1 MRFSWKMVA
10 ATLMLLFV
18 AAVGFSAG
26 QGEDESGE
34 LVFGY
39 VTPGPDTWYRRN
51 VDGFVHAAEMMGIE
65 TVVLN
70 SEYDAGQE
78 VSNIDSLIT
87 QGVDGMAIFS
97 FNPQGAIVAA
107 ERAQEAGIP
116 LVTIDNVGQV
126 LQPEHS
132 NLDAVAAV
140 DFDWEQMGYM
150 YADYMA
156 ENYPGARVAVIA
168 GLLEHRP
175 VQIINEAM
183 STRMQEL
190 GQNEIVEIRDG
201 EYNPIV
207 AVDQAQDLIQSGLEF
222 DIIWIMNED
231 MAAAVIRY
239 LEGDDLLDDYTVIAQ
254 NGSPAGIELVN
265 QGKLDYTLSSS
276 PGWEGMVG
284 AFALYDYVSG
294 NTTEMNQQIM
304 LPVTEVTEDT
314 IDDPMQVV
322 PWEVD
327 PVWNEL
333 TEEYFP
339 EYASYLSQ

>member
-1 MRFSWKMVA
+1 MRISAKLVA
-10 ATLMLLFV
+10 TALLLLFV
-18 AAVGFSAG
+18 ASVGFTSG
-26 QGEDESGE
+26 QGEGESGD

-51 VDGFVHAAEMMGIE
+51 VDGFVHAAEMLGIE

-78 VSNIDSLIT
+78 VSNIESLIT

-132 NLDAVAAV
+132 DLNVVAAV
-140 DFDWEQMGYM
+140 DFDWEEMGYM
-150 YADYMA
+150 YAEHMA
-156 ENYPGARVAVIA
+156 ENYPGADVAVIA

-183 STRMQEL
+183 STRMEEL

-201 EYNPIV
+201 EYNPSV
-207 AVDQAQDLIQSGLEF
+207 AVDQAQDLVQSGLDF
-222 DIIWIMNED
+222 DIIWVMNED

-239 LEGDDLLDDYTVIAQ
+239 LEGDGLLDEYTVIAQ
-254 NGSPAGIELVN
+254 NGSPAGIELVK

-276 PGWEGMVG
+276 PGWEGMIG
-284 AFALYDYVSG
+284 ALALYHYVTG
-294 NTTEMNQQIM
+294 NTTEMNKQIM
-304 LPVTEVTEDT
+304 LPVTEVTEET

-322 PWEVD
+322 PWGVD
-327 PVWNEL
+327 PVWNDL
-333 TEEYFP
+333 TREYFP
-339 EYASYLSQ
+339 EYADYLSE

>member
-1 MRFSWKMVA
+1 MRMSSKLVA
-10 ATLMLLFV
+10 VALALLFV
-18 AAVGFSAG
+18 AMVGFAAG
-26 QGEDESGE
+26 QGEGE
-34 LVFGY
+34 TEDLVFGY

-51 VDGFVHAAEMMGIE
+51 VDGFVHAADMLGIE

-97 FNPQGAIVAA
+97 FNPQGAIIAA

-126 LQPEHS
+126 LEPEHS
-132 NLDAVAAV
+132 DLDVAAAV
-140 DFDWEQMGYM
+140 DFDWEEMGYM
-150 YADYMA
+150 YAEYMA
-156 ENYPGARVAVIA
+156 ENYPGDQVAVIA

-183 STRMQEL
+183 STRMEEL
-190 GQNEIVEIRDG
+190 GENEIVEIRDG
-201 EYNPIV
+201 EYNPSV
-207 AVDQAQDLIQSGLEF
+207 AVDQAQDLIQSGLDF

-276 PGWEGMVG
+276 PGWEGMIG
-284 AFALYDYVSG
+284 ALALYDYVSG
-294 NTTEMNQQIM
+294 NTTEMNKQIM
-304 LPVTEVTEDT
+304 LPVTEVTEET

-322 PWEVD
+322 PWGVD
-327 PVWNEL
+327 PVWNDL
-333 TEEYFP
+333 TREYFP
-339 EYASYLSQ
+339 EYADYLSE

>member
-1 MRFSWKMVA
+1 MTISTKLVA
-10 ATLMLLFV
+10 IALVLFF
-18 AAVGFSAG
+18 AASVGFAAG
-26 QGEDESGE
+26 AGESESGE

-51 VDGFVHAAEMMGIE
+51 VDGFVHAAEMLGIE

-126 LQPEHS
+126 LLPEH
-132 NLDAVAAV
+132 LDLDVVAAV
-140 DFDWEQMGYM
+140 DFDWEEMGYM

-156 ENYPGARVAVIA
+156 ENYPGAKVVVIA

-183 STRMQEL
+183 SSRMAEL

-201 EYNPIV
+201 EYNPSV
-207 AVDQAQDLIQSGLEF
+207 AVDQAQDLVQSGLDF
-222 DIIWIMNED
+222 DIIWVMNED

-239 LEGDDLLDDYTVIAQ
+239 LEGDDLLDEYTVIAQ
-254 NGSPAGIELVN
+254 NGSPAGIELI
-265 QGKLDYTLSSS
+265 QQAKLDYTLSSS
-276 PGWEGMVG
+276 PGWEGMIG
-284 AFALYDYVSG
+284 AFALYHYVSG
-294 NTTEMNQQIM
+294 ATTEMNQQIM
-304 LPVTEVTEDT
+304 LPVTEVTEAT

-322 PWEVD
+322 PWGVD
-327 PVWNEL
+327 PVWNDL
-333 TEEYFP
+333 TQRYFP
-339 EYASYLSQ
+339 EYSEYLSN

>member
-1 MRFSWKMVA
+1 MKITWKVVA
-10 ATLMLLFV
+10 VMLALLFV
-18 AAVGFSAG
+18 ASVGFTGG
-26 QGEDESGE
+26 QGERDPEDM
-34 LVFGY
+34 VFGY

-51 VDGFVHAAEMMGIE
+51 VDGFVHAAEMLGIE

-78 VSNIDSLIT
+78 VSNIESLIT

-107 ERAQEAGIP
+107 ERAQDAGIP

-126 LQPEHS
+126 LEPEHDD
-132 NLDAVAAV
+132 LDVAAAV
-140 DFDWEQMGYM
+140 DFDWEEMGVM
-150 YADYMA
+150 YAEHMA
-156 ENYPGARVAVIA
+156 ENYPGADVAIIA

-175 VQIINEAM
+175 VQIINESM
-183 STRMQEL
+183 SNRMEEL
-190 GQNEIVEIRDG
+190 GENEIVEIREG
-201 EYNPIV
+201 EYDPSV
-207 AVDQAQDLIQSGLEF
+207 AVDQAQDLIQSGVEF
-222 DIIWIMNED
+222 DILWIMNED

-239 LEGDDLLDDYTVIAQ
+239 LEGDDLLDDYVVIAQ
-254 NGSPAGIELVN
+254 NGSPAGIELI
-265 QGKLDYTLSSS
+265 QEGKLDYTLSSS
-276 PGWEGMVG
+276 PGWEGMIG

-294 NTTEMNQQIM
+294 ATTEENKQIM
-304 LPVTEVTEDT
+304 LPVTEVTEET

-327 PVWNEL
+327 PVWNDL

-339 EYASYLSQ
+339 EYADYLSE